1 MTVLDEFHFRWLGNS
16 VIEIGK
22 AGSFEVSFDF
32 EPSKMKP
39 F

>member
-1 MTVLDEFHFRWLGNS
+1 MTVLDEFYFRWLGNS

-22 AGSFEVSFDF
+22 ADSFEVFFDF
-32 EPSKMKP
+32 EPYKMKP